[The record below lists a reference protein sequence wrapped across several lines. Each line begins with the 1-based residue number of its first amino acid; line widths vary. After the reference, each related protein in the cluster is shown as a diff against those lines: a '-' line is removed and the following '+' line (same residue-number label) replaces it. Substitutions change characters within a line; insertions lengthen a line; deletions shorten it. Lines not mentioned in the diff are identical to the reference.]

1 MEELEPEMDPK
12 VGKVGGGGVMPIPDF
27 ILRSRIFEMARNL
40 Q

>member
-12 VGKVGGGGVMPIPDF
+12 VGKVGGGVMPIPDF